1 MSVSMAGL
9 PLAPR
14 GDESTCDACDT
25 RATVRQLRAS
35 KIVDAS
41 IAADQLAERL
51 STEGFG
57 DSSDLHALLPSI
69 YADLKRVAHR
79 QLFRHLHG
87 PTLSTTVLVHEAY
100 SRLIQGNGARHVS
113 RTHFFALSARVMR
126 QVMIDHARARA
137 TGKRGGTTLG
147 LHETDAAEASPFQAL
162 LAFAQDLAALD
173 RADPRLARLIE
184 QHWFLGMD
192 SAELAA
198 LHGTTQRTIQR
209 ELQRAR
215 AWIGE
220 LLAP

>member
-1 MSVSMAGL
+1 MSVLTAGL

-14 GDESTCDACDT
+14 GGDAARAACDT
-25 RATVRQLRAS
+25 RGTVSELRVSA
-35 KIVDAS
+35 IVDTAT
-41 IAADQLAERL
+41 ATDQLVERL
-51 STEGFG
+51 SAEGFG
-57 DSSDLHALLPSI
+57 DSAGLHALLPSI

-79 QLFRHLHG
+79 QLVRHLHG
-87 PTLSTTVLVHEAY
+87 PTLSTTELVHEAY
-100 SRLIQGNGARHVS
+100 SRLIQGDGTRHLS

-126 QVMIDHARARA
+126 QVMIDHARAHA
-137 TGKRGGTTLG
+137 TGKRGCTALG
-147 LHETDAAEASPFQAL
+147 LHEADAAETSPFQAL

-209 ELQRAR
+209 ELRRAR

>member
-1 MSVSMAGL
+1 MSISTAGL
-9 PLAPR
+9 PLAPH
-14 GDESTCDACDT
+14 GDEVARDACDT
-25 RATVRQLRAS
+25 RATVRELRAS
-35 KIVDAS
+35 TIVDAS
-41 IAADQLAERL
+41 IAAEQLADRL
-51 STEGFG
+51 CAEGFG
-57 DSSDLHALLPSI
+57 DSADLHALLPSI

-100 SRLIQGNGARHVS
+100 SRLVQGDAVRHIS

-137 TGKRGGTTLG
+137 TGKRGGATFG
-147 LHETDAAEASPFQAL
+147 LHEADAAEGSSFHAL

-192 SAELAA
+192 STELAA

-209 ELQRAR
+209 DLRRAR

>member
-1 MSVSMAGL
+1 MSISMACI
-9 PLAPR
+9 PLAPC
-14 GDESTCDACDT
+14 GDEVVRGACHT
-25 RATVRQLRAS
+25 RATVREHRANTV
-35 KIVDAS
+35 VDAS
-41 IAADQLAERL
+41 IAADQLADCL
-51 STEGFG
+51 CAEGFG
-57 DSSDLHALLPSI
+57 DSADLHALLPSI

-100 SRLIQGNGARHVS
+100 SRLVQGDRARHLS

-137 TGKRGGTTLG
+137 TGKRGGATLG
-147 LHETDAAEASPFQAL
+147 LHETDAAETSPFQAL

-209 ELQRAR
+209 DLRRAR

>member
-1 MSVSMAGL
+1 MSISMVGL
-9 PLAPR
+9 PLAPH
-14 GDESTCDACDT
+14 GDEVARDACDT

-35 KIVDAS
+35 TIVDAS
-41 IAADQLAERL
+41 IAAEQLADRL
-51 STEGFG
+51 SAEGFG
-57 DSSDLHALLPSI
+57 DSADLHALLPSI

-100 SRLIQGNGARHVS
+100 SRLAQGGARHIS

-137 TGKRGGTTLG
+137 AGKRGGATFG
-147 LHETDAAEASPFQAL
+147 LHEADAAEASSFQAL

-192 SAELAA
+192 STELAA

>member
-1 MSVSMAGL
+1 MSVLIARL
-9 PLAPR
+9 PPAPR
-14 GDESTCDACDT
+14 DGDAAGAACDT
-25 RATVRQLRAS
+25 RGTASELRVGA
-35 KIVDAS
+35 IVDTS
-41 IAADQLAERL
+41 TAADQLVERL
-51 STEGFG
+51 SAEGFG
-57 DSSDLHALLPSI
+57 DSADLRALLPSI

-100 SRLIQGNGARHVS
+100 SRLVQGHDARRLS

-137 TGKRGGTTLG
+137 TGKRGGTLLG
-147 LHETDAAEASPFQAL
+147 LHETDAAEVSPFQAL

-173 RADPRLARLIE
+173 RADPHLARLIE

-192 SAELAA
+192 SGELAA

-209 ELQRAR
+209 DLRRAR

>member
-1 MSVSMAGL
+1 MSVLTAGL

-14 GDESTCDACDT
+14 GGDAARAACDT
-25 RATVRQLRAS
+25 RGTVSELRVSA
-35 KIVDAS
+35 IVDTAT
-41 IAADQLAERL
+41 ATDQLVERL
-51 STEGFG
+51 SAEGFG
-57 DSSDLHALLPSI
+57 DSAGLHALLPSI

-100 SRLIQGNGARHVS
+100 SRLVQGNGARHLS
-113 RTHFFALSARVMR
+113 RSHFFALSARVMR

-137 TGKRGGTTLG
+137 SGKRGAATLG
-147 LHETDAAEASPFQAL
+147 LHEDDAAETSPFQAL

-192 SAELAA
+192 SAELAV

-209 ELQRAR
+209 ELRRAR

>member
-1 MSVSMAGL
+1 MSVLTASL
-9 PLAPR
+9 PLTRR
-14 GDESTCDACDT
+14 GDAACAACDT
-25 RATVRQLRAS
+25 RGTVSELRVSA
-35 KIVDAS
+35 IVDTSTATN
-41 IAADQLAERL
+41 QLVERL
-51 STEGFG
+51 SAEGFG
-57 DSSDLHALLPSI
+57 DSADLHALLPSI

-100 SRLIQGNGARHVS
+100 SRLIQGDGARHLS

-137 TGKRGGTTLG
+137 TGKRGGTALG
-147 LHETDAAEASPFQAL
+147 LHEADAAETSPFQAL

-173 RADPRLARLIE
+173 HADPRLARLIE

-192 SAELAA
+192 STELAA

-209 ELQRAR
+209 ELRRAR